1 MVKKTNS
8 NANSYIK
15 QFEKFSEK
23 EGLEAVA
30 FSNRLLEECTNKT
43 KQHDYNAM
51 QGNGS
56 RVNSDYKNETMLV
69 KTLCQHFLSEL
80 EATESEMAANMA
92 CIQTNLQSIDRE
104 NGKDLLNVLEQLS
117 KETSTA
123 QKVLEYNGP
132 ETQNQLMQGLL
143 MCMESE

>member
-1 MVKKTNS
+1 MVKKTNT
-8 NANSYIK
+8 NANNYIK

-23 EGLEAVA
+23 EVSEAVA
-30 FSNRLLEECTNKT
+30 YSNRLLEECTLKT
-43 KQHDYNAM
+43 KQHLSDAI
-51 QGNGS
+51 QGNDS
-56 RVNSDYKNETMLV
+56 REKSDYKNETLLI

-104 NGKDLLNVLEQLS
+104 NGKDLLNILEQLS

-132 ETQNQLMQGLL
+132 ETQHQLMQGLL
-143 MCMESE
+143 MCMESD